1 MEAEDEGEREDE
13 ALGSFQHLHLQQSFF
28 SYQAITRRVDNRKS
42 ISMDDVMKKTF
53 CHNRNHLIIREFKHK
68 LAYWQMHPIECRLI

>member
-13 ALGSFQHLHLQQSFF
+13 ALGSFQHLQQSFF

-42 ISMDDVMKKTF
+42 ISMDNVMKK
-53 CHNRNHLIIREFKHK
+53 NVLS
-68 LAYWQMHPIECRLI
+68 

>member
-28 SYQAITRRVDNRKS
+28 SYSYQAITRRVDNRKS
-42 ISMDDVMKKTF
+42 ISMDDVMKK
-53 CHNRNHLIIREFKHK
+53 NVLS
-68 LAYWQMHPIECRLI
+68 